1 MDTLSNSTTAAEIS
15 TLILGTT
22 EVEVAHS
29 MRKNDLGTL
38 SMEDLH
44 SLLELLVALDDVTTA
59 FLNQPR
65 FSKTSTT
72 LNRAGE
78 LADTIGTHLSD
89 SISLVEQV
97 AKEAKPRT
105 SKEAATR
112 AWLLLQRAAH
122 YSEDLPRFLVAA
134 AQLSVAV
141 SNVEAA

>member
-1 MDTLSNSTTAAEIS
+1 MDTLSNSTTAPEIS

-29 MRKNDLGTL
+29 MRKDELRKL
-38 SMEDLH
+38 SMIELH
-44 SLLELLVALDDVTTA
+44 SLLELLVALDDATCA

-65 FSKTSTT
+65 FSETSTT

-78 LADTIGTHLSD
+78 LADEIGMHLSA
-89 SISLVEQV
+89 SIALVEQV

-105 SKEAATR
+105 SKEAETR
-112 AWLLLQRAAH
+112 AWLLLQRASH

-141 SNVEAA
+141 SNVESA